1 MKIDLRRKGWEEKLS
16 QDALANGRKT
26 IKPTFYGDD
35 IWKFIVWMRK
45 FEYYNSCQGNK
56 FLILPF
62 KKFAMYKYYSFS
74 KKLGIEIPINVFEGG
89 LSIAHAGTIVV
100 SNNARIGKNCRIHE
114 GVTIGATGGENDA
127 ATIGNNVFIGT
138 GAKVIGQIRIAND
151 VCIGANSV
159 VVKDILEAG
168 TTWGG
173 VPARKISNKNSH
185 SNLSKLLEL
194 D

>member
-1 MKIDLRRKGWEEKLS
+1 MKIDSRKCWEEKVS

-26 IKPTFYGDD
+26 IKPKCYGDD

-45 FEYYNSCQGNK
+45 FEYYNSYQGNK
-56 FLILPF
+56 LLILPF
-62 KKFAMYKYYSFS
+62 KKFAMYKYYSLS

-100 SNNARIGKNCRIHE
+100 SNNAHIGRNCRIHE

-138 GAKVIGQIRIAND
+138 GAKVIGKIRIAND

-159 VVKDILEAG
+159 VVKDILEEG

-173 VPARKISNKNSH
+173 GTSS
-185 SNLSKLLEL
+185 
-194 D
+194 